1 MHRKRTK
8 RWAKLLVAAAL
19 LAAGLW
25 FAVGQVVSA
34 APKNPE
40 PVCAADTCTVT
51 FEYRGEPYLWSP
63 PSNAINLRFELYGAQ
78 GGQGARSIGLGGF
91 GGRVAGEFI
100 ELPANL
106 QVWVGGAGV
115 RAGDGGF
122 NGGGAAGS
130 GHGDEGSG
138 GGATDLRIGSS
149 LEDRVVIAGGGG
161 GAGGL
166 NWGEAGL
173 GGAGGG
179 LVGGI
184 GGWGQAG
191 PGFGGGSLSGGAA
204 GQTYGGTKGTAG
216 DFGIGGKGG
225 SSRFAGGGGGGGGYF
240 GGGGGGADI
249 DSGGLNGGGGGGG
262 SGFANS
268 SKTRNVLH
276 ESGVRSGAGLAILT
290 YDLVQPKATPS
301 STPSAGV
308 SMDVSADAS
317 SDVSI
322 DASTD
327 VSTDVVIDI
336 TIGAI
341 KPTAEPSPPGPS
353 PVVEPA
359 RPSQPAQP
367 DQPSLPAP
375 EVRTVVDPVPAIE
388 PSPETSPSP
397 TTSLTPEV
405 SSTPE
410 ATPTPEA
417 RPAPVEV
424 GALSLAF
431 PPDRK
436 IELHTQPETRRESLF
451 RLPVADQPPPQRGP
465 AERTFEPADLLPQ
478 VYFMS
483 GLSLTIGLGQAV
495 RRLRQNRRAL
505 ARRFVRIS

>member
-1 MHRKRTK
+1 M
-8 RWAKLLVAAAL
+8 LSS
-19 LAAGLW
+19 G
-25 FAVGQVVSA
+25 
-34 APKNPE
+34 
-40 PVCAADTCTVT
+40 
-51 FEYRGEPYLWSP
+51 
-63 PSNAINLRFELYGAQ
+63 I
-78 GGQGARSIGLGGF
+78 
-91 GGRVAGEFI
+91 
-100 ELPANL
+100 L
-106 QVWVGGAGV
+106 QEIW
-115 RAGDGGF
+115 
-122 NGGGAAGS
+122 
-130 GHGDEGSG
+130 
-138 GGATDLRIGSS
+138 
-149 LEDRVVIAGGGG
+149 
-161 GAGGL
+161 
-166 NWGEAGL
+166 
-173 GGAGGG
+173 
-179 LVGGI
+179 
-184 GGWGQAG
+184 
-191 PGFGGGSLSGGAA
+191 
-204 GQTYGGTKGTAG
+204 
-216 DFGIGGKGG
+216 
-225 SSRFAGGGGGGGGYF
+225 
-240 GGGGGGADI
+240 
-249 DSGGLNGGGGGGG
+249 
-262 SGFANS
+262 FANS
-268 SKTRNVLH
+268 SKSRNVLH
-276 ESGVRSGAGLAILT
+276 ESGVRSGAGLAILS

-327 VSTDVVIDI
+327 ISIDVSTDVVIDI
-336 TIGAI
+336 AIGAI
-341 KPTAEPSPPGPS
+341 KPTSEPSPPGPS
-353 PVVEPA
+353 PVSEPA
-359 RPSQPAQP
+359 RPNQPAQP

-375 EVRTVVDPVPAIE
+375 EVRMVVDPVPAFE

-436 IELHTQPETRRESLF
+436 IELHTQPKTRRESLF
-451 RLPVADQPPPQRGP
+451 RLPVADQPPPQHGP